1 MKGAF
6 HLKGAGDRGATI
18 ISIVVVLQEV
28 PGVET
33 CKSLTAGIVIL
44 VLSSKSNVLTT
55 RTTLQLSRSTP
66 QLALT
71 RKK

>member
-18 ISIVVVLQEV
+18 ISIVVDLQEV
-28 PGVET
+28 AGVET
-33 CKSLTAGIVIL
+33 YTSLTAGIVIS
-44 VLSSKSNVLTT
+44 VVSSKSNVLTT
-55 RTTLQLSRSTP
+55 RNTLQLSRSTP

-71 RKK
+71 RRR